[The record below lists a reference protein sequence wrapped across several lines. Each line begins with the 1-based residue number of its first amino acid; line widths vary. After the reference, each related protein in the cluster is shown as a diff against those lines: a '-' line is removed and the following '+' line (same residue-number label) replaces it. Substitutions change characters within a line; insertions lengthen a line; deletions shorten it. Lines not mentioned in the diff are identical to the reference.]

1 MLLFSSIS
9 YSQNVYTMIK
19 EEIIKLDNER
29 MEYDNNFK
37 PVWSISV
44 TNYSNKAIT
53 NLIVWNVVKER
64 YTEEEDLTSIKYEE
78 LNINTY
84 IGANNT
90 NIISFGVSLSKEY
103 IYRNSYICA
112 IRYED
117 GSKVDIREYMQLYDI
132 K

>member
-1 MLLFSSIS
+1 
-9 YSQNVYTMIK
+9 MIK
-19 EEIIKLDNER
+19 KEIIKLDNGQ

-37 PVWSISV
+37 PIWSVSV

-64 YTEEEDLTSIKYEE
+64 YTEEDDLTSIKYEE

-90 NIISFGVSLSKEY
+90 NIISFSVSLTKDY
-103 IYRNSYICA
+103 I
-112 IRYED
+112 
-117 GSKVDIREYMQLYDI
+117 
-132 K
+132 